1 MGVEIIGV
9 QKRGRQITLQK
20 ALEITGHWLRIE
32 QGRGHIGAA
41 SRPSL
46 GTTSR
51 FVMITTSELS
61 ALNDPDLFALMQ
73 RHLNSAVIG
82 DILDQM
88 GFRRQFLPY
97 GIAPLAPATT
107 IAGRA
112 MPVLEQDIPSDQ
124 IDGTGAPT
132 RNAFGLMFQALDSL
146 KSGEIYIASTPSLNY
161 ALWGGLMTTRAKH
174 LNAAGAILN
183 GFARDGDEIA
193 RLGFPVFCRGLY
205 AQDQAPRG
213 KVVDMRCALQIG
225 QARIEPGDLMFGDRE
240 GVLVIPRAGEREAIA
255 RSFEKLATENKVAD
269 AIRAGM
275 GTVEAF
281 DTFGVM

>member
-1 MGVEIIGV
+1 MIIA
-9 QKRGRQITLQK
+9 TEL
-20 ALEITGHWLRIE
+20 
-32 QGRGHIGAA
+32 
-41 SRPSL
+41 L
-46 GTTSR
+46 G
-51 FVMITTSELS
+51 L
-61 ALNDPDLFALMQ
+61 ADPDLFALMQ
-73 RHLNSAVIG
+73 RDLNSAVIG

-88 GFRRQFLPY
+88 GFRRQFLPH
-97 GIAPLAPATT
+97 GIAPLSPAAT

-112 MPVLEQDIPSDQ
+112 MPVLEQDIPDDQ
-124 IDGTGAPT
+124 IDGKGAPT
-132 RNAFGLMFQALDSL
+132 RNAFGLMFKALDSL
-146 KSGEIYIASTPSLNY
+146 QPGEIYVASTPSLSY

-174 LNAAGAILN
+174 LGAAGAILN

-213 KVVDMRCALQIG
+213 KVVDMRCALQVG
-225 QARIEPGDLMFGDRE
+225 QALVEPGDLLFGDRE
-240 GVLVIPRAGEREAIA
+240 GVLVIPRAAEREAIV

-269 AIRAGM
+269 AIRGGM